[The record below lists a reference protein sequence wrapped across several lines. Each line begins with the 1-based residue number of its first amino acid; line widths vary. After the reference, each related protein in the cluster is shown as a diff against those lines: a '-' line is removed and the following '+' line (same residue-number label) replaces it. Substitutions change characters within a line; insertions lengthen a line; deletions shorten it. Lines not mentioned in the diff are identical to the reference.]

1 MALKVYKPVTPARRK
16 MSVVDF
22 KELTKKNPQKKLLSP
37 HPSKAG
43 RNQKGRITVRRRGG
57 GHKRH
62 YRIVEFGRSSFG
74 VPAKVIALEYDPN
87 RSAHI
92 ALIRYESGKEVYII
106 APKNLKVGSEIVAG
120 KRTKIAVGNRL
131 QLKYIPIGTGVY
143 NVELSKETSGRGQ
156 IARSAGVFA
165 AVLAKEGDKV
175 HLKLPSSE
183 VRVFDGSCF
192 ATVGQVSNIDHGSVR
207 LGKAGRS
214 RHLGRRP
221 KVRGKAMN
229 PCDHPHGGG
238 EGSSPIGL
246 KHPKTPTGKP
256 ALGYRT
262 RKRKKLSNRYI
273 IKRRSG
279 EKM

>member
-1 MALKVYKPVTPARRK
+1 MALKIYKPTTPARRK

-22 KELTKKNPQKKLLSP
+22 KELTKKSPEKKLITP
-37 HPSKAG
+37 NPSKAG

-57 GHKRH
+57 GHKKH
-62 YRIVEFGRSSFG
+62 YRIVDFGRSFFG

-87 RSAHI
+87 RSTHI
-92 ALIRYESGKEVYII
+92 ALIRYQNGSEIYII
-106 APKNLKVGSEIVAG
+106 APKDLKVGNEIVAG
-120 KRTKIAVGNRL
+120 KKTKIAIGNRL
-131 QLKYIPIGTGVY
+131 QLKYISIGTGVY
-143 NVELSKETSGRGQ
+143 NVELSSGSKGQ
-156 IARSAGVFA
+156 IARSAGTFA
-165 AVLAKEGDKV
+165 TVLAKEGDRV

-183 VRVFDGSCF
+183 VRIFDGSCF
-192 ATVGQVSNIDHGSVR
+192 ATIGQVSNIDHENVR
-207 LGKAGRS
+207 LGKAGRA
-214 RHLGRRP
+214 RHMGRRP

-262 RKRKKLSNRYI
+262 RKKRKFSNRYI
-273 IKRRSG
+273 VKRRTG
-279 EKM
+279 EKVG